1 MTSNRWNTTLIVA
14 MGTLLACM
22 ALIRHSGVA
31 TAQDRCDQGYVWRE
45 AFPRDYVCVT
55 PDVREQA
62 QRDNAAAASRYAPS
76 PWGPDACRTGFVWRE
91 AFLGDLVC
99 VTPGA
104 RDLAAYDKS
113 QASARRE
120 PGGGP
125 YGPDTCRQGY
135 VWREASP
142 SDHVCVE
149 PVTRQSVSEEN
160 ARAAVNRGSDVCKQG
175 YVWREASP
183 SDYVCVEPAVREQAR
198 RDNAADNTRER
209 ILSVICDQY
218 SREAVAQFHEMQARN
233 CGFSGNRWSDYYD
246 GHSVWCQTAAPRDRN
261 GEAGA
266 RRAQLRDCG
275 ARVPSQGSPLPNE
288 QCSVSV
294 VVRNR
299 SCVNPDGTPSSLPP
313 GGSTAPGCGGNVE
326 NARARARLN
335 FVSTFANC
343 ISDDD
348 PPPPECCTVSEETVD
363 GCLCR

>member
-1 MTSNRWNTTLIVA
+1 MHPEVAATFNRSQTERTQVVA
-14 MGTLLACM
+14 EAVVGAYDFSRFGALGDVGGGYGTLLLTILQAPPM
-22 ALIRHSGVA
+22 LRGIVF
-31 TAQDRCDQGYVWRE
+31 DRVHAVE
-45 AFPRDYVCVT
+45 
-55 PDVREQA
+55 
-62 QRDNAAAASRYAPS
+62 
-76 PWGPDACRTGFVWRE
+76 
-91 AFLGDLVC
+91 
-99 VTPGA
+99 GA
-104 RDLAAYDKS
+104 RQTIAAHGCTERCEAVAGDFFQAVASGGDAYLLKS
-113 QASARRE
+113 VLTDWDDARSPVILRNCRRAAPQARLL
-120 PGGGP
+120 
-125 YGPDTCRQGY
+125 
-135 VWREASP
+135 V
-142 SDHVCVE
+142 VE
-149 PVTRQSVSEEN
+149 PATRQSVSEEN

-183 SDYVCVEPAVREQAR
+183 SDYVCAEPAVREQAR
-198 RDNAADNTRER
+198 RDNAAHNTRER

-233 CGFSGNRWSDYYD
+233 CGFSGDRWSDYYD

-275 ARVPSQGSPLPNE
+275 ARAPSQSSPLPNE

-294 VVRNR
+294 VVCNR
-299 SCVNPDGTPSSLPP
+299 SCMNPDGTPSSLPP

-335 FVSTFANC
+335 FVSTFASC